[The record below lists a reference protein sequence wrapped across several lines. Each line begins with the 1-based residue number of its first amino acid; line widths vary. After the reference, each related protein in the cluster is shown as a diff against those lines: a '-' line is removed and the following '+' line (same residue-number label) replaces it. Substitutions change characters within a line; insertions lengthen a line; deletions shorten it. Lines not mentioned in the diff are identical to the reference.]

1 MWFEALCVF
10 ASENRSL
17 CVIKDCHSVRTCM
30 VQKAFIYFSSS
41 ALLFFS
47 FRTPLAQ
54 DKSRSV
60 CLCVLKL
67 WYIYS
72 SVLARG
78 VFFIPPTLLLCV
90 RHQTITNPALS
101 FIIIRDA
108 TVTNFTVIDRNIHQ
122 VQFSPQ
128 A

>member
-30 VQKAFIYFSSS
+30 VQKALIYISSS

-67 WYIYS
+67 WFI
-72 SVLARG
+72 LG
-78 VFFIPPTLLLCV
+78 VG
-90 RHQTITNPALS
+90 
-101 FIIIRDA
+101 
-108 TVTNFTVIDRNIHQ
+108 ID
-122 VQFSPQ
+122 
-128 A
+128 